1 MHYFCIKCH
10 IIILMLG
17 FMLIEFSVSNF
28 RSFRERVTFSM
39 VASSSNE
46 HSSSHVFEPDCAKAP
61 KLLRSAAIYGANA
74 SGKSNLLLA
83 LKFMKQFIQ
92 NSAREDNESN
102 PIETDPFL
110 FDNKSKKNPSEFEL
124 IFINDG
130 IKYQYGFSVNTER
143 VMEEWLFAFPEGRTQ
158 KWFTRT
164 YISKEDRYEWY
175 INNTSLTGD
184 KKSIQAKTK
193 RNSLFLSTASML
205 NNEQLSKV
213 QAWFRN
219 KLRIVLNLSHLL
231 SYTIDKLDAIDYRD
245 KILNILN
252 SADIGI
258 KGISLTFNK
267 IPLDAFPNKID
278 ADKMKS
284 VIGPFKFDGKH
295 ISVPEIHMTH
305 SMIDSDKLVVLDFY
319 EESKGTQNLFAFAA
333 QWIDLL
339 EQEHVLLIDEFES
352 SLHTHVVRSLLRS
365 INSKT
370 MLKNAQLVF
379 TTHSTSLLDNDI
391 FRRDQI
397 WFTERENGAT
407 KLYSLYDFKPRKG
420 EAIEKGYLHGKYGA
434 IPFIGDINF

>member
-1 MHYFCIKCH
+1 
-10 IIILMLG
+10 
-17 FMLIEFSVSNF
+17 MLIEFSVSNF

-46 HSSSHVFEPDCAKAP
+46 HSDSHVFEPGNAKAP
-61 KLLRSAAIYGANA
+61 RLLRSAAIYGANA

-83 LKFMKQFIQ
+83 IKFMKKFVQ
-92 NSAREDNESN
+92 NSAREDNERN

-110 FDNKSKKNPSEFEL
+110 FDKKSKNNPSEFEL

-130 IKYQYGFSVNTER
+130 IKYQYGFSVNEER
-143 VMEEWLFAFPEGRTQ
+143 VLEEWLFAFPEGRSQ

-164 YISKEDRYEWY
+164 YVPKEGRYEWY
-175 INNTSLTGD
+175 INSANLTGD

-193 RNSLFLSTASML
+193 RNSLFLSTASMMD
-205 NNEQLSKV
+205 NKQLSKV

-219 KLRIVLNLSHLL
+219 KLRIVLDPSELIT
-231 SYTIDKLDAIDYRD
+231 YTIDKCGAIYYRD

-252 SADIGI
+252 SAGIGI
-258 KGISLTFNK
+258 NDIRVGLYE
-267 IPLDAFPNKID
+267 FPVDTLPGKTLP
-278 ADKMKS
+278 DKLIKS
-284 VIGPFKFDGKH
+284 FAGQRPFRIEGKH
-295 ISVPEIHMTH
+295 ISVPDIQMIHAMN
-305 SMIDSDKLVVLDFY
+305 DSDKTVGIDMN

-333 QWIDLL
+333 PWIDTL
-339 EQEHVLLIDEFES
+339 ENGRVLLIDEFES
-352 SLHTHVVRSLLRS
+352 SLHTHIVRNLLRT

-370 MLKNAQLVF
+370 MNPNNAQLVF

-397 WFTERENGAT
+397 WFAEKNKGAT
-407 KLYSLYDFKPRKG
+407 NLYSLYDFKPRKG

-434 IPFIGDINF
+434 IPFIGDVKF

>member
-1 MHYFCIKCH
+1 
-10 IIILMLG
+10 
-17 FMLIEFSVSNF
+17 MLIEFSVSNF

-46 HSSSHVFEPDCAKAP
+46 HSDSHVFEPACVKAP
-61 KLLRSAAIYGANA
+61 QLLRSAAIYGANA

-83 LKFMKQFIQ
+83 IRFMKLFIWD
-92 NSAREDNESN
+92 SAKEDNESN
-102 PIETDPFL
+102 PIKTDPFL
-110 FDNKSKKNPSEFEL
+110 FDKKSKNSPSEFEL

-130 IKYQYGFSVNTER
+130 IKFQYGFSVNTER
-143 VMEEWLFAFPEGRTQ
+143 VLEEWLFAFPGGRSQ

-175 INNTSLTGD
+175 INNAHLTGD
-184 KKSIQAKTK
+184 KKNIRDKTK

-219 KLRIVLNLSHLL
+219 KLRIALAPSELIH
-231 SYTIDKLDAIDYRD
+231 YTMKKIDEYDYYD

-258 KGISLTFNK
+258 NGINVKLNKYHTDTFSISNMSK
-267 IPLDAFPNKID
+267 
-278 ADKMKS
+278 DKMRSMIEKKRS
-284 VIGPFKFDGKH
+284 RSDEKRA
-295 ISVPEIHMTH
+295 SVPDIQMIH
-305 SMIDSDKLVVLDFY
+305 SMIDSDKLVALNIN
-319 EESKGTQNLFAFAA
+319 EESKGTQNLFYFAA
-333 QWIDLL
+333 PWIDTLK
-339 EQEHVLLIDEFES
+339 EGYVLLIDEFES
-352 SLHTHVVRSLLRS
+352 SLHTHVVRSLLRTV
-365 INSKT
+365 NSKS
-370 MLKNAQLVF
+370 MNPNNAQLVF

-397 WFTERENGAT
+397 WFAEKDKGAT

-434 IPFIGDINF
+434 IPFIGDIKI